1 MRKLKLFYI
10 LLSTIFIAYFFF
22 VFPSVSCAQ
31 HDERI
36 LSFRSRIVVHQDSS
50 MTVTEIIRVR
60 SAGINIKRGIYRDFP
75 IRYKDSFGN
84 KYVVG
89 FEVTEVLR
97 DGISEGYHFEN
108 LSNGKRVYIGKKEV
122 FLPPGEYTYTLT
134 YNTNRQIGFF
144 KDHDELYWNVTGN
157 GWVFPIDEASA
168 TVVLPLRGGI
178 SRDDFKFD
186 AYTGRQ
192 GSREGNFYTSFED
205 SGNISFF
212 TSKPLNSYEGLTIVV
227 SWPKGFVSEPD
238 IKAKIYYL
246 FRDNQSLFI
255 GLVGLAAVFLYY
267 LLIWSRVGKDP
278 AIGTIIP
285 LFEIPEG
292 LSPAA
297 TRYIMK
303 MGFDH
308 RAFACAVINM
318 AVKGFLT
325 IREERGVYTLLKNKN
340 DIPLLSEEEK
350 KTAEKIFRSNEKLV
364 IKNENHKRIAN
375 AIGSLKNSLKMNFE
389 KVYFVTNRQYF
400 IPGLA
405 FSIVTVLLTVFS
417 SPTPAR
423 GAAVFMSVW
432 LTIWS
437 IGVIFLMT
445 NVINLWKVSFSFN
458 SATNKLSSVGSAAG
472 LTIFSIPFVIGEIVG
487 LSILAFNSSV
497 TAIFILISIALLNA
511 LFYHLLKA
519 PTFFG
524 RNILDKIEGFKMFL
538 SVSEKDRLNSM
549 NPPQKTPELFEKF
562 LPYALAL
569 GVEQAWAQQFS
580 DILSGTR
587 EDGLPYSP
595 GWYHGNTWNRLGAG
609 GFSDSLGSSLTSAIT
624 SSSVAPGSSSGSG
637 AGGSSGGGG
646 GGGGGGGW

>member
-31 HDERI
+31 YDERI
-36 LSFRSRIVVHQDSS
+36 LSFHSRIVVHQDSS
-50 MTVTEIIRVR
+50 MTVTETIRVR
-60 SAGINIKRGIYRDFP
+60 SAGMNIKRGIYRDFP
-75 IRYKDSFGN
+75 IRYKDRFGN
-84 KYVVG
+84 AYVVD
-89 FEVTEVLR
+89 FEVKEITR
-97 DGISEGYHFEN
+97 DRMSEAYHFAN
-108 LSNGKRVYIGKKEV
+108 LKNGKRVYIGKKDM
-122 FLPPGEYTYTLT
+122 FLSPGEHTYTIT
-134 YNTNRQIGFF
+134 YNTNRQLGFF
-144 KDHDELYWNVTGN
+144 KDFDELYWNVTGN
-157 GWVFPIDEASA
+157 GWIFPIDAAGA
-168 TVVLPLRGGI
+168 TIVLPGVILRDELRLDG
-178 SRDDFKFD
+178 
-186 AYTGRQ
+186 YTGPQ
-192 GSREGNFYTSFED
+192 GSKGKDFSNSFDEYGNVNFYT
-205 SGNISFF
+205 
-212 TSKPLNSYEGLTIVV
+212 TRPLNPYEGLTIVV
-227 SWPKGFVSEPD
+227 AWPKGLVSEPTT
-238 IKAKIYYL
+238 KQKLYYL
-246 FRDNQSLFI
+246 FRDNQGLFI
-255 GLVGLAAVFLYY
+255 GLFGLATLLFYY
-267 LLIWSRVGKDP
+267 FVIWANVGKDP
-278 AIGTIIP
+278 ARGTIIP
-285 LFEIPEG
+285 LFEPPEK
-292 LSPAA
+292 LSPSAV
-297 TRYIMK
+297 RYINR

-318 AVKGFLT
+318 AVKGFLS
-325 IREERGVYTLLKNKN
+325 IREESGVYTLLKNKT
-340 DIPLLSEEEK
+340 DMLLLSEEEK
-350 KTAEKIFRSNEKLV
+350 KTAEKIFHSNEKLV
-364 IKNENHKRIAN
+364 IKSENHKKIAN
-375 AIGSLKNSLKMNFE
+375 AIGSLKNSLRMNFE

-423 GAAVFMSVW
+423 GVAVFMSVW

-472 LTIFSIPFVIGEIVG
+472 LTIFSIPFVIGEIMG
-487 LSILAFNSSV
+487 LSILALNSSV
-497 TAIFILISIALLNA
+497 TVIFILLSIALLNV